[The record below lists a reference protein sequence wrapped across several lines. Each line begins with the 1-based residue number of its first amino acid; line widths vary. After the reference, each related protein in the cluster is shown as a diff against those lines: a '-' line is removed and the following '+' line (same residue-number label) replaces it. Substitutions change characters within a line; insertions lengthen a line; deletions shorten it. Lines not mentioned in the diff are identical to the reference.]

1 VDEAL
6 EAPEVEPVPDTL
18 WERLRGEPERAPE
31 FMALAAAERFA
42 PAAERWA
49 AITLPHHGPREA
61 AEIAYRKHVLRSGV
75 EGAAAGL
82 GGAFTIVP
90 DLAALAW
97 IQGRMVFFIAA
108 AHGFDPRHPM
118 RPAELLTLQGIY
130 PTPAEARVGLDGA
143 GTSLAVQ
150 LVQSKRGG
158 DGQLVAR
165 LAKLVGRKV
174 AKRALLKA
182 VPVLSSP
189 VSAVQNRAATA
200 DLGKRALLYY
210 GGPPG
215 SL

>member
-1 VDEAL
+1 MDEAL
-6 EAPEVEPVPDTL
+6 EAPEVEAVPESL
-18 WERLRGEPERAPE
+18 WERLRAEPERAPE
-31 FMALAAAERFA
+31 HIALASAERFA

-49 AITLPHHGPREA
+49 AMTLTHHTPTEA
-61 AEIAYRKHVLRSGV
+61 AAVAYRKHVLRSGV

-130 PTPAEARVGLDGA
+130 STPAEARVGLDGA
-143 GTSLAVQ
+143 GTSLAAQFVR
-150 LVQSKRGG
+150 SKRGG
-158 DGQLVAR
+158 DDQLVAR
-165 LAKLVGRKV
+165 LVKLVGRKA

-189 VSAVQNRAATA
+189 ISAVQNRAATA
-200 DLGKRALLYY
+200 ELGKRTLTYY
-210 GGPPG
+210 GGSA